1 MVAVEV
7 AVEVV
12 GPGFLLADLLRV
24 DQVAPGF
31 HQVDHQAVHQVD
43 HQAVILHQVDHQ
55 AVILHQVDHQVVV
68 HPHIT
73 HHLEAG
79 MPRGQED
86 SKCTGQS

>member
-1 MVAVEV
+1 MVEVVEVGV

-12 GPGFLLADLLRV
+12 VEVAGPGFLLADLHPV
-24 DQVAPGF
+24 DQVAHGF
-31 HQVDHQAVHQVD
+31 HQVDHQAV
-43 HQAVILHQVDHQ
+43 HQVDHQ

>member
-1 MVAVEV
+1 MVAEVVEVEV
-7 AVEVV
+7 AVEVE
-12 GPGFLLADLLRV
+12 GPGFLLADLHPV
-24 DQVAPGF
+24 DQVAHGF

-43 HQAVILHQVDHQ
+43 HQAVILHQVDH
-55 AVILHQVDHQVVV
+55 
-68 HPHIT
+68 PHIT

>member
-1 MVAVEV
+1 MVGEVVVEVEV
-7 AVEVV
+7 AVEVA
-12 GPGFLLADLLRV
+12 GPGFLLADLHPV
-24 DQVAPGF
+24 DQVVPGF
-31 HQVDHQAVHQVD
+31 HQVDHQAV
-43 HQAVILHQVDHQ
+43 HQVDHQ

-86 SKCTGQS
+86 SQCTGQS

>member
-1 MVAVEV
+1 MVEVVEVGV

-12 GPGFLLADLLRV
+12 VEVAGPGFLLADLHPV
-24 DQVAPGF
+24 DQVVPGF
-31 HQVDHQAVHQVD
+31 HQVGHQAV
-43 HQAVILHQVDHQ
+43 HQVDHQ

-73 HHLEAG
+73 HHLEVG
-79 MPRGQED
+79 MHRGQED